1 VNDDYVCADVDE
13 GKRCR
18 LDDYE
23 GKKMPRPEPTP
34 TPTPAPVAMTLVLP
48 MPTAPIQITFAT
60 LLKMA
65 INAG

>member
-1 VNDDYVCADVDE
+1 MIM
-13 GKRCR
+13 K
-18 LDDYE
+18 
-23 GKKMPRPEPTP
+23 GKKI
-34 TPTPAPVAMTLVLP
+34 AKDQNLLLHQLLLQVAMTLVLP